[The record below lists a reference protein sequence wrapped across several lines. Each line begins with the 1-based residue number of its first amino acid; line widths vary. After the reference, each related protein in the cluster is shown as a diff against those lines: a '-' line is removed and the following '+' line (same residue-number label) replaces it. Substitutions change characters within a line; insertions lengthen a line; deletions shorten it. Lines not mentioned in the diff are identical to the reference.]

1 MNGGMEGRKI
11 GRTGGRIR
19 GWKEKRMEGNGRI
32 EGWKDEKIV
41 RLYERME
48 RMKELNVFLMETW
61 KNGRVDRIPTNQP
74 IIGLF

>member
-32 EGWKDEKIV
+32 EGE
-41 RLYERME
+41 
-48 RMKELNVFLMETW
+48 
-61 KNGRVDRIPTNQP
+61 
-74 IIGLF
+74 